1 MNKHKILVTGG
12 AGFIGSH
19 IVEKLVRENYFVRVL
34 DNFSTGNQNNLNPDT
49 RDNIDIIEGDIRS
62 YHIVQNA
69 MKDIDVIL
77 HLAALPSVP
86 RSIKDPITTNE
97 VNVVGTLNIL
107 NAAREYG
114 VKRLVFSSSSSIYG
128 NNPVTPKTENMCPN
142 PLSPYAISKMTAE
155 NYCRVFAEIYGLQ
168 TISLRYF
175 NVFGPKQNPFS
186 EYSAVIP
193 KFINLI
199 LNNKQITIDG
209 DGNQSRDFTYVD
221 NVVDANLRCIMQ
233 EIQEKYLVMNIACQE
248 SISLNRFVSILSEK
262 INKKINVEYIKSRSG
277 DVKHSLADIG
287 SAKHNIGYKPL
298 ITFEN
303 GIEKT
308 ISFYKDK

>member
-1 MNKHKILVTGG
+1 MNKIKILVTGG

-19 IVEKLVRENYFVRVL
+19 IVERLVKDNYSVRVL
-34 DNFSTGNQNNLNPDT
+34 DNYSTGSVDNLKQEI
-49 RDNIDIIEGDIRS
+49 RDRIEIIEGDIRS

-69 MKDIDVIL
+69 VKGIEVIL

-107 NAAREYG
+107 DAAREYG

-128 NNPVTPKTENMCPN
+128 NNPETPKIENMAPN

-155 NYCRVFAEIYGLQ
+155 NYCRIFSEIYGLQ

-193 KFINLI
+193 KFINFV
-199 LNNKQITIDG
+199 LNNKVITIDG
-209 DGNQSRDFTYVD
+209 DGQQSRDFTYVD
-221 NVVDANLRCIMQ
+221 NVVDANLRCIER
-233 EIQEKYLVMNIACQE
+233 EIERKYLVMNIACQE
-248 SISLNRFVSILSEK
+248 SISLNKFVGILSDK
-262 INKKINVEYIKSRSG
+262 LKKEIKTQYITQRTG
-277 DVKHSLADIG
+277 DVKHSLADINL
-287 SAKHNIGYKPL
+287 AKNYLGYKPL
-298 ITFEN
+298 VTFEN

-308 ISFYKDK
+308 IKFYED